1 MQYIEP
7 RKVHINNDDPIE
19 IKAVE
24 HDIKSR
30 FIDFK
35 FLGAINIIDLTYS
48 TVRIYGVNPEGF
60 KIFDELTVIDG
71 KKGVARLE
79 LTDGLLVAG
88 TSDYQ
93 LVISDS
99 NGGRLTPLCLVRLI
113 ISESLVDNEAI
124 ESSNKFTALD
134 KALAKVE
141 NFNEVDVRSRENA
154 NSINQNKKLFDQHVT
169 KSDDFFKQ
177 IDEFLRIH
185 GSVLVILNEYAH
197 IAKAGTD
204 EEDWSLAFNHVF
216 KNVVKDTCATIKW
229 NGQLKI
235 KSTINVPS
243 GVSLEGTGLPYSGLV
258 PTSDFIGEWI
268 INDSNVKSHNSYK
281 NIYLSFANNP
291 QVKGLNI
298 LNPYDYCQ
306 IDKIVGDGNNN
317 TFISIGGTAISQTLH
332 MSDCICYGKATCT
345 GALYVIKNLQEPYI
359 VNNKALFTGTGSTH
373 PMYCDGVTNATILNN
388 SFGFSNATGLKMV
401 CIDYPKRM
409 VGNLIEG
416 NLFENCKGEYA
427 IEIIGNSNSEYEGNN
442 NTIRDNTYFGGS
454 EKIYVDAISDIFIVD
469 KAMLQRGS
477 SARRVTFI
485 QKYDS
490 NSNDPYE
497 NLTIGFDGKK
507 INITGDVYVNSLTGD
522 IYIPNPSDK
531 KLLSS
536 IKRNV
541 RGSTGADEGLEI
553 SVDGD
558 VKMKLKNNHIYNWKA
573 GGGIVLW
580 SPNGTGYLTTVTDEG
595 TLKTTQL

>member
-88 TSDYQ
+88 TADYQ

-141 NFNEVDVRSRENA
+141 NFNEVDVRSKENA

-281 NIYLSFANNP
+281 P
-291 QVKGLNI
+291 R
-298 LNPYDYCQ
+298 
-306 IDKIVGDGNNN
+306 
-317 TFISIGGTAISQTLH
+317 LH
-332 MSDCICYGKATCT
+332 
-345 GALYVIKNLQEPYI
+345 
-359 VNNKALFTGTGSTH
+359 
-373 PMYCDGVTNATILNN
+373 
-388 SFGFSNATGLKMV
+388 
-401 CIDYPKRM
+401 
-409 VGNLIEG
+409 
-416 NLFENCKGEYA
+416 
-427 IEIIGNSNSEYEGNN
+427 
-442 NTIRDNTYFGGS
+442 
-454 EKIYVDAISDIFIVD
+454 
-469 KAMLQRGS
+469 
-477 SARRVTFI
+477 
-485 QKYDS
+485 
-490 NSNDPYE
+490 
-497 NLTIGFDGKK
+497 
-507 INITGDVYVNSLTGD
+507 
-522 IYIPNPSDK
+522 
-531 KLLSS
+531 
-536 IKRNV
+536 
-541 RGSTGADEGLEI
+541 
-553 SVDGD
+553 
-558 VKMKLKNNHIYNWKA
+558 LKNNSIKHIKKNPIPNTTFKKKKNYNNKPS
-573 GGGIVLW
+573 I
-580 SPNGTGYLTTVTDEG
+580 STNSTPTNLTNNK
-595 TLKTTQL
+595 L